1 MKAEIMTLKVEPEL
15 KQAFQA
21 VAALNHRPAAQVMRE
36 LMRDYVALNKE
47 PNELTIET
55 MRKSERGE
63 DLHSAKDFDDL
74 CKQLGI

>member
-21 VAALNHRPAAQVMRE
+21 VAARNHRPAAQVMRE
-36 LMRDYVALNKE
+36 LMREYISLNRE
-47 PNELTIET
+47 SNDLTLET

-63 DLHSAKDFDDL
+63 DLHTARDFDDL